1 MTDSKQKPMTV
12 NQMKRRIKELEARN
26 EELRASVGYEELKG
40 WKPNERLEKQYG
52 WVYTWLYPLQSYL
65 SNASPINPGR
75 VMSIVTAIISQM
87 SIHGKYGVKIP
98 FEPHET
104 DTENYF
110 AKQTKYLHRDYDP
123 CVICGENRITHECHI
138 IPSSDGGPYH
148 RDNFFTLC
156 PFHHHLFDNSR
167 LNQDEW
173 KILSELI
180 NTKSESAIVYFR
192 NVREKMQQD
201 YWEGKPTLPFHLL
214 KK

>member
-1 MTDSKQKPMTV
+1 MTDTKQKPSTI
-12 NQMKRRIKELEARN
+12 NQLKRRIKELEARN

-40 WKPNERLEKQYG
+40 WRPNERLETQYG

-65 SNASPINPGR
+65 SNASPINPER
-75 VMSIVTAIISQM
+75 VMSIVTAILAQM
-87 SIHGKYGVKIP
+87 SINGKYGIKIP
-98 FEPHET
+98 LEPVEY
-104 DTENYF
+104 DSANYF
-110 AKQTKYLHRDYDP
+110 EKQRKYIQRNYDP

-138 IPSSDGGPYH
+138 IPRSDGGPDH

-156 PFHHHLFDNSR
+156 PLHHHLFDNSR

-180 NTKSESAIVYFR
+180 NTKMESAVIYFKQ
-192 NVREKMQQD
+192 VREPMQQN
-201 YWEGKPTLPFHLL
+201 YWQGKETLPLHLI